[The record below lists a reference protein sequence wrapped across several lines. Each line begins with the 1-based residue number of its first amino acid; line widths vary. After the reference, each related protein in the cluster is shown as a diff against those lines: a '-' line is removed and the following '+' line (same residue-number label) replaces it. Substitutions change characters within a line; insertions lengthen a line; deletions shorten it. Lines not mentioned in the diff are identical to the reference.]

1 MVETEQGKER
11 LITLNFVVL
20 FLTTYFVFFAS
31 DFFIPVLPFYVVEAG
46 GTKTAVG
53 LLMGLF
59 TFTSIVLRPLQ
70 GSRIHRT
77 GCKKMLLLGIIV
89 YALGG
94 LGLAALP
101 PLPAFFF
108 FRAAQGFGW
117 GSYLLAFNTLAVDL
131 APPGRKGEAVS
142 LIGIAPPLSLATAPF
157 LGELIFTAH
166 GSFITVFLISVA
178 VALVALGLSLVIKEP
193 RSCQGQLP
201 QAQPALYTPKV
212 LLPSIMI
219 FFITFTYGGMITFLP
234 LLNESRSLPLTGP
247 FFIVFAVIAAAV
259 RSLCGRLSDRY
270 GRASVFLPGLVLLS
284 ISLIIISLADTPGLL
299 LLGAFFFSCGMN
311 STHPTILALAADSV
325 AEAERGVGMAT
336 FTLAFD
342 AGISA
347 GATALGL
354 LLRWFDYAHIF
365 LFCAGIAL
373 LPLAIYYL
381 GRKGPG
387 TEQP

>member
-142 LIGIAPPLSLATAPF
+142 LIGIAPPLSLATANAV
-157 LGELIFTAH
+157 TAA
-166 GSFITVFLISVA
+166 I
-178 VALVALGLSLVIKEP
+178 
-193 RSCQGQLP
+193 
-201 QAQPALYTPKV
+201 
-212 LLPSIMI
+212 SIMPS
-219 FFITFTYGGMITFLP
+219 TP
-234 LLNESRSLPLTGP
+234 
-247 FFIVFAVIAAAV
+247 
-259 RSLCGRLSDRY
+259 RLSTPAFSVTSSP
-270 GRASVFLPGLVLLS
+270 RA
-284 ISLIIISLADTPGLL
+284 A
-299 LLGAFFFSCGMN
+299 
-311 STHPTILALAADSV
+311 
-325 AEAERGVGMAT
+325 
-336 FTLAFD
+336 
-342 AGISA
+342 
-347 GATALGL
+347 
-354 LLRWFDYAHIF
+354 
-365 LFCAGIAL
+365 
-373 LPLAIYYL
+373 
-381 GRKGPG
+381 
-387 TEQP
+387 